1 MQGQGSAE
9 LLDKITQEAIALPLK
24 IFMYHPP
31 WESVEYVAGRGTRG
45 QDSKGLFHK
54 PSTTSQHMADGR
66 TPRLP
71 AGGSEC
77 KMCVHGNVE
86 GQGCR
91 LRAEMTHKFCRACE
105 HMHQRCQTHSH
116 TPACIH
122 ACVHALPRPSR
133 RLCSEETH
141 GRHIIEH
148 NPYLPCL
155 PCHGPWWLW
164 CANAGPGPQT
174 ETSRQVQEQQT
185 EASNDGGT
193 EGTCR
198 GSAAVEASADL
209 DVAGRSDDSRERDE
223 VGTAASHHPWPD
235 GLEKRSVDSRAFF
248 SSLDSA
254 PARSCQADRLANLIR
269 SERGGRG
276 RSETLRNF

>member
-31 WESVEYVAGRGTRG
+31 WESVDDVAGRGTRG

-91 LRAEMTHKFCRACE
+91 LR
-105 HMHQRCQTHSH
+105 
-116 TPACIH
+116 
-122 ACVHALPRPSR
+122 
-133 RLCSEETH
+133 
-141 GRHIIEH
+141 
-148 NPYLPCL
+148 
-155 PCHGPWWLW
+155 
-164 CANAGPGPQT
+164 
-174 ETSRQVQEQQT
+174 VQ
-185 EASNDGGT
+185 
-193 EGTCR
+193 
-198 GSAAVEASADL
+198 
-209 DVAGRSDDSRERDE
+209 
-223 VGTAASHHPWPD
+223 
-235 GLEKRSVDSRAFF
+235 K
-248 SSLDSA
+248 
-254 PARSCQADRLANLIR
+254 
-269 SERGGRG
+269 
-276 RSETLRNF
+276 